1 MSTQVLQ
8 TKVKTDE
15 FTSVLGMLVIL
26 GSITMLFVALIV
38 SYSILR
44 IQSSMWIK
52 PGVGSIA
59 FILGVINTVILMIS
73 SWTYHKGQHY
83 GVKGIHRKVRQ
94 WLGLTLG
101 LGVIFLLAQLN
112 LWRILIDSGM
122 TAQSNI
128 VGSVFYMLTG
138 VHGLHIISAIVA
150 LFWAIIRST
159 RVVASIEIRPIKLVG
174 LLWHFLDFLWICLFV
189 SIFII

>member
-1 MSTQVLQ
+1 MSTRVLQ

-15 FTSVLGMLVIL
+15 FTSVLGMVVIL

-44 IQSSMWIK
+44 IQSSMWIN
-52 PGVGSIA
+52 PGMGSIT
-59 FILGVINTVILMIS
+59 FLLGVINTVILMIS
-73 SWTYHKGQHY
+73 SWTYYKGQQY
-83 GVKGIHRKVRQ
+83 AVTGSLRKVRK

-101 LGVIFLLAQLN
+101 LGVVFLLTQLN

-138 VHGLHIISAIVA
+138 VHGLHIIAAIIA
-150 LFWAIIRST
+150 LSWAIIRST
-159 RVVASIEIRPIKLVG
+159 RITGTVEIRPIKLVG
-174 LLWHFLDFLWICLFV
+174 LLWHFLDFLWICLFI

>member
-1 MSTQVLQ
+1 MSTRVLQ

-15 FTSVLGMLVIL
+15 FTSVLGMVVIL

-44 IQSSMWIK
+44 IQSSMWIN
-52 PGVGSIA
+52 PGMDSIT
-59 FILGVINTVILMIS
+59 FPLGVINTVILMIS
-73 SWTYHKGQHY
+73 SWTYYKGQQY
-83 GVKGIHRKVRQ
+83 AVTGSLRKVRK

-101 LGVIFLLAQLN
+101 LGVVFLLTQLN

-138 VHGLHIISAIVA
+138 VHGLHIIAAIIA
-150 LFWAIIRST
+150 LSWAIIRST
-159 RVVASIEIRPIKLVG
+159 RITGTVEIRPIKLV
-174 LLWHFLDFLWICLFV
+174 
-189 SIFII
+189 

>member
-1 MSTQVLQ
+1 MSTQVIKP
-8 TKVKTDE
+8 KVKTDE
-15 FTSVLGMLVIL
+15 FTSVLGVLVVL
-26 GSITMLFVALIV
+26 GSITMLFVALFV

-44 IQSSMWIK
+44 IQFGMWSK
-52 PGVGSIA
+52 PGTGSLP
-59 FILGVINTVILMIS
+59 FTLGVINTVILMSS
-73 SWTYHKGQHY
+73 SWTYYKGQQY
-83 GVKGIHRKVRQ
+83 AVAGSRRQVRQ

-101 LGVIFLLAQLN
+101 LGIVFLLTQLN

-138 VHGLHIISAIVA
+138 MHGLHIIAAIIA
-150 LFWAIIRST
+150 LTWAIIRSIG
-159 RVVASIEIRPIKLVG
+159 VAGTVEIRPIKLVG
-174 LLWHFLDFLWICLFV
+174 LLWHFLDFLWICLFI

>member
-1 MSTQVLQ
+1 MSTQVLP

-83 GVKGIHRKVRQ
+83 
-94 WLGLTLG
+94 
-101 LGVIFLLAQLN
+101 
-112 LWRILIDSGM
+112 
-122 TAQSNI
+122 
-128 VGSVFYMLTG
+128 
-138 VHGLHIISAIVA
+138 
-150 LFWAIIRST
+150 
-159 RVVASIEIRPIKLVG
+159 
-174 LLWHFLDFLWICLFV
+174 
-189 SIFII
+189 